1 MDGRIAGEPLKEA
14 KAPENVVYRLYLA
27 GGLDSLRLPWSA
39 GLLILGLSLV
49 ARYSCLPRHSD
60 LADWAGLPVTAVGAL
75 LVAVFAT
82 RWLGSRQGLLVGIIM
97 ATSLW
102 ACGGPGPT
110 AADRL
115 GSIAVWAAMATFAVA
130 NVPGRVTPD
139 DRHRAS
145 ALFWIALGVT
155 ILLAGATGTCFVL
168 AACGLYLLA
177 SQDSKGLRFLLNP
190 WGLAFIAVVVAGC
203 LGAVSLGG
211 LSASPALAGCAW
223 ALSSAATEPASL
235 MALARALLVAAL
247 PWAPLGLL
255 AALVGIREGYYFTAF
270 WRLLVCWAV
279 GPAVLLAAGLYRQ
292 TPHLTV
298 LLPPLAILSAI
309 GLDNVLCWLRR
320 RAALRRTCARA
331 TP

>member
-1 MDGRIAGEPLKEA
+1 LKEDN
-14 KAPENVVYRLYLA
+14 APENVVYRLYLA

-39 GLLILGLSLV
+39 GLLILGLALA
-49 ARYSCLPRHSD
+49 ARYSCLPPHPGV
-60 LADWAGLPVTAVGAL
+60 ADWAGLPVTAVGAL

-82 RWLGSRQGLLVGIIM
+82 RWLGSRQGLLVGIIV

-115 GSIAVWAAMATFAVA
+115 GSIAVWAALATFAVA
-130 NVPGRVTPD
+130 NVPGRLTPD
-139 DRHRAS
+139 GRLRAS
-145 ALFWIALGVT
+145 ACFWIALATT
-155 ILLAGATGTCFVL
+155 IVLAGAPGACYVL
-168 AACGLYLLA
+168 VACGLYLLA

-203 LGAVSLGG
+203 LVAVRLGG

-223 ALSSAATEPASL
+223 AIPPAATEPSSL
-235 MALARALLVAAL
+235 TTLAGWLLVAAL

-255 AALVGIREGYYFTAF
+255 AAVVGIREGYYFTAF
-270 WRLLVCWAV
+270 WRLLVCWAL

-298 LLPPLAILSAI
+298 LLPPVAVLSAI
-309 GLDNVLCWLRR
+309 GLDDVLCWLRR